1 MSDSK
6 VSELTSATS
15 LGVSDYLYVVQSNAS
30 KKITAAT
37 MFANAANVTLSGN
50 LNLQSSVQLVTSA
63 GTTIDLTKPISH
75 LAADASGGTIF
86 MPAGTTNQIKYG
98 IIINT
103 IELNLYNTDI
113 IKKLI
118 SSIINFF
125 TNTYNNEFIKN
136 LVKFNSVYLSMEF
149 HINDLILK
157 IQNELDEITKNLI
170 NDLFSLESEIEKIK

>member
-15 LGVSDYLYVVQSNAS
+15 LGVSDYFYVVQSNAS

-86 MPAGTTNQIKYG
+86 MPAGTTNQIKYLVMISTSG
-98 IIINT
+98 GNFS
-103 IELNLYNTDI
+103 
-113 IKKLI
+113 I
-118 SSIINFF
+118 SSNVAGSQTITFSAVGKTAQLLY
-125 TNTYNNEFIKN
+125 TNNKWHMVGGTASIA
-136 LVKFNSVYLSMEF
+136 
-149 HINDLILK
+149 
-157 IQNELDEITKNLI
+157 
-170 NDLFSLESEIEKIK
+170 

>member
-6 VSELTSATS
+6 VSDLTSATS

-86 MPAGTTNQIKYG
+86 MPAGTTNQIKYLVMISTSG
-98 IIINT
+98 GSFS
-103 IELNLYNTDI
+103 
-113 IKKLI
+113 I
-118 SSIINFF
+118 SSNVAGSQTITFSAVGNTAQLLY
-125 TNTYNNEFIKN
+125 TNNKWYMVGGTASIA
-136 LVKFNSVYLSMEF
+136 
-149 HINDLILK
+149 
-157 IQNELDEITKNLI
+157 
-170 NDLFSLESEIEKIK
+170 